1 MLTVNQ
7 LSTIYEIS
15 PDKAGSWIAAIN
27 EAMKYASIN
36 TAKRAAAFLSQIG
49 HESGRLKYSK
59 EIWGPTT
66 QQLRY
71 EGTTLAKRLGN
82 TEVGDGLRYRGR
94 GLLQITGRY
103 NYRIIYQEL
112 KKDFPEV
119 PNFEEYPAELET
131 KKWAS
136 LSAARYWNKHN
147 LNVLADSGDFITL
160 TKKINGG
167 TNGLQDRQDLFLMG
181 IAVLS

>member
-1 MLTVNQ
+1 MITADQ
-7 LSTIYEIS
+7 LSTIYGIS
-15 PDKAGSWIAAIN
+15 KGKAESWFDAIN
-27 EAMKYASIN
+27 EAMQYANVDSV
-36 TAKRAAAFLSQIG
+36 KRTAAFLSQIG
-49 HESGRLKYSK
+49 HESGRLMYTK

-66 QQLRY
+66 QQLKY
-71 EGTTLAKRLGN
+71 EGTALAAKLGN

-112 KKDFPEV
+112 KKDFPDT
-119 PNFEEYPAELET
+119 PNFEEYPTELET

-147 LNVLADSGDFITL
+147 LNALVDANAFVTL

-167 TNGLQDRQDLFLMG
+167 VNGLQDRQDLFLMG
-181 IAVLS
+181 IALLS